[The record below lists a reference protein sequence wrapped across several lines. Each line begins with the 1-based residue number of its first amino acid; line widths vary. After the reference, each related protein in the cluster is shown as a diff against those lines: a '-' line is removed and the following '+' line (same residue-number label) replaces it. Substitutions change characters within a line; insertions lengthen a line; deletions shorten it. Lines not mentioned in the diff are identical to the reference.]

1 MAVYKG
7 YEVDDSL
14 YAVIRYMPHVQ
25 AHRDELEQQQIS
37 WDYLSVM
44 AQLANLDNEL
54 SSARQQ
60 FNHLTGVLINRLGL
74 ETLQKV
80 VNAYGFKAQ
89 VTINILIRN
98 LFERTADIGFLAT
111 DQAIQAFLNS
121 VNTHQNRQDH
131 AVEANEL
138 RLRFQ
143 QYVNKYSVYND
154 VILLDTEGR
163 VLVQLNQDYPVVRS
177 KDPLIKK
184 AITTDEAYVEHYG
197 PTDLLPHKTNGLIYA
212 YRVVNSETETV
223 LGVICLCFKFE
234 NELAGIFSKLVENQ
248 SLETLLLLD
257 KNHHVI
263 ATSRADTIPLNV
275 QVKCSLSKLFTIVY
289 CHGTEYLC
297 CARSGD
303 AYQGFSGAG
312 WIACVLMPIDKIFKT
327 EDPEVTF
334 TTELLNSAM
343 SGHLFET
350 ETKQIPI
357 FANQIQNELNRS
369 VWNGNVKQ
377 ASEKNGPDAAVSKV
391 LLSEIKNTGLST
403 KQIFEDS
410 VSEIQK
416 TVIGTA
422 LKKSESNAAL
432 AIDIMDRNLYERA
445 NDCRWWALDKTIRH
459 LMNQKHLEAKDIKKL
474 QSILVYINSLYTV
487 YTNLMVFDHQGL
499 VVAVSNERYQ
509 WLVGSTQQ
517 ADWAKSI
524 MLHSHEDQYAVSAF
538 EPTDLY
544 DGKACYIYSAAIRNE
559 DQQKVIG
566 GIGIVFDSEP
576 QFLAILEDVLPLNAH
591 GEMNQH
597 NFAVFTDNQR
607 TIISSTHPYD
617 QVGDHFAIDDAF
629 YQLEKGQ
636 SLSKVVIHHGRYY
649 AVGCAKSLGYR
660 EYKSELDNYQQE
672 VYAFVLLDIGEIVE
686 EKQAHQ
692 YINAEKSNVLTTEH
706 YKTQLATFYV
716 GDDWLGF
723 KSEKVMSAVSVDKV
737 VPIHGKGPSL
747 IAGYILYR
755 DESIPLLNS
764 TLLMGEK
771 YVDQKITEA
780 VVIKVANK
788 MVALS
793 VNGLGEMLDVDPMM
807 IQPVGGDIA
816 ITSKVVKQVVLSN
829 PDTPNDRMLQ
839 MMDVDLIEREIHALA
854 KSQKLPELMA

>member
-14 YAVIRYMPHVQ
+14 YSVIRYMPHVQ

-60 FNHLTGVLINRLGL
+60 FNHLTGILINRLGL
-74 ETLQKV
+74 ETLQKT

-89 VTINILIRN
+89 ETINILIRN

-111 DQAIQAFLNS
+111 DQAIEAFLTK
-121 VNTHQNRQDH
+121 VNTSSNRDDYAEDSAQ
-131 AVEANEL
+131 L
-138 RLRFQ
+138 RKRFQ
-143 QYVNKYSVYND
+143 QYINKYSVYDD

-163 VLVQLNQDYPVVRS
+163 VLVQLNQDNSVVRS
-177 KDPLIKK
+177 KDPLIKQ
-184 AITTDEAYVEHYG
+184 AMNTDEAYVEYYG
-197 PTDLLPHKTNGLIYA
+197 PTDLLPHKKNGLIYA
-212 YRVVNSETETV
+212 YRVQSADTETI

-234 NELAGIFSKLVENQ
+234 NELAGIFNKLIENQ
-248 SLETLLLLD
+248 SLETLVLLD
-257 KNHHVI
+257 KNYQVI
-263 ATSRADTIPLNV
+263 ATSEAETIPLNTS
-275 QVKCSLSKLFTIVY
+275 VKCSVSNSFTIVY
-289 CHGTEYLC
+289 CNGTEYLC
-297 CARSGD
+297 CARSGH
-303 AYQGFSGAG
+303 AYQGFGGAG
-312 WIACVLMPIDKIFKT
+312 WIGCVLMPIDKIFKA
-327 EDPEVTF
+327 EDSETTF
-334 TTELLNSAM
+334 TAELLNSAM
-343 SGHLFET
+343 SGNLFEA

-369 VWNGNVKQ
+369 VWNGNVQQ

-403 KQIFEDS
+403 KQIFEES

-416 TVIGTA
+416 TVIKSV
-422 LKKSESNAAL
+422 LKKSQSNAAL

-445 NDCRWWALDKTIRH
+445 NDCRWWALDNTIRS
-459 LMNQKHLEAKDIKKL
+459 LLNQPDLPVKDVKKL

-487 YTNLMVFDHQGL
+487 YTNLIVFDQQGL
-499 VVAVSNERYQ
+499 VIAVSNEQYQ
-509 WLVGSTQQ
+509 WLVGSTQT
-517 ADWAKSI
+517 ADWAKNI
-524 MLHSHEDQYAVSAF
+524 FQLSHEEQYVVSAF

-544 DGKACYIYSAAIRNE
+544 DRKPTYIYSAAIRDE

-576 QFLAILEDVLPLNAH
+576 QFLAILEDVLPMNAQ
-591 GEMNQH
+591 GEMNPY
-597 NFAVFTDNQR
+597 NFAVLTDKQKN
-607 TIISSTHPYD
+607 IISSTHPDY
-617 QVGDHFAIDDAF
+617 QVGDSFAIDDVF

-636 SLSKVVIHHGRYY
+636 SFSQVMIYHDRYY

-660 EYKSELDNYQQE
+660 EYKSEVDSYQQE

-686 EKQAHQ
+686 EKLTHQ
-692 YINAEKSNVLTTEH
+692 YNNAERANVLSTEH

-723 KSEKVMSAVSVDKV
+723 KSEKVMSAVSVDKL

-755 DESIPLLNS
+755 NESIPLLNS
-764 TLLMGEK
+764 KLLMGEK
-771 YVDQKITEA
+771 YDDKKITEA
-780 VVIKVANK
+780 VVINISGKL
-788 MVALS
+788 VALS
-793 VNGLGEMLDVDPMM
+793 VDGLGEMLDVDPMT
-807 IQPVGGDIA
+807 IQAVGGDVA

-829 PDTPNDRMLQ
+829 PDTPHDRMLQ
-839 MMDVDLIEREIHALA
+839 MMDVDLIEREINALA
-854 KSQKLPELMA
+854 KSQKLAEIVA